1 MSNQHMHNQGK
12 NLPNHED
19 NIGEI
24 SYLPVNNSYVFVCV
38 CDEVQVHKPVFFQA
52 RHHANLKTHL
62 RRPFMILH
70 HQKQGYNII

>member
-1 MSNQHMHNQGK
+1 MHNQGQ

-38 CDEVQVHKPVFFQA
+38 CDEVQVHNTALSQSWYKS
-52 RHHANLKTHL
+52 
-62 RRPFMILH
+62 I
-70 HQKQGYNII
+70 